1 MKGQKSFDEL
11 KGSRDETLLV
21 TGGAGFIGSHL
32 VESLVA
38 RGYSVKVLDILSRG
52 TLQYIKPLIDTG
64 KVEYI
69 DGDIRYKD
77 VVDKTMK
84 NVDYVFHMASTNIN
98 RSIAY
103 PEESFDVN
111 FRGSHVVFQSALD
124 HNVKKVIFS
133 SSASV
138 YGQPKKLPMSEDDVP
153 DPITPYCIS
162 KLSSE
167 YLLKFLSR
175 QYDLKYIVLR
185 YFNVYGLRQ
194 HTDAYYTSV
203 ILVFLQRLMNNL
215 PPTILGSG
223 EQSLDFINVRDIV
236 RANVVAMESGVENE
250 IFNVGTGKLTT
261 IKELAYMLLRITGKD
276 IQPIFEPRD
285 TIVTERKADVE
296 KAKELLGF
304 ESQIDLMSGL
314 REVVEDMKEHPE
326 RY

>member
-1 MKGQKSFDEL
+1 MFEEDE
-11 KGSRDETLLV
+11 GMSRLNNKVVLV

-32 VESLVA
+32 VESLVS

-52 TLQYIKPLIDTG
+52 TLQYIKPLIGVG

-84 NVDYVFHMASTNIN
+84 GVNYVFHMASTNIN
-98 RSIAY
+98 RSMAY

-138 YGQPKKLPMSEDDVP
+138 YGQPKKLPMSENDVP

-175 QYDLKYIVLR
+175 QYGLKYIVLR

-194 HTDAYYTSV
+194 HIDAYYTSV
-203 ILVFLQRLMNNL
+203 IILFLQRLMNNQ
-215 PPTILGSG
+215 PPVIQGSG
-223 EQSLDFINVRDIV
+223 EQSLDFVNVSDIV
-236 RANVVAMESGVENE
+236 RANIAAMESDVKNE
-250 IFNVGTGKLTT
+250 VFNIGTGKLTT
-261 IKELAYMLLRITGKD
+261 IKELANTLIEITGKD
-276 IQPIFEPRD
+276 IQPIFQPRD
-285 TIVTERKADVE
+285 IIVTARKADIR
-296 KAKELLGF
+296 KARELLGF
-304 ESQIDLMSGL
+304 ETQVDIISGL

-326 RY
+326 RYIQ